1 MNLEE
6 KYEKVKRNIVEQTP
20 SYIES
25 MNICYNY
32 GVFLSNFITGF
43 DFSIIPDED
52 CNKFVDALGE
62 GIMFKLRAKF
72 IKYVMDGTVRYS
84 FCTKS
89 DLKKLFSICL
99 YNTFGYTQ
107 RFNEIS
113 PFVEDSIKNFV
124 KGFKSVNEYY
134 VNCVI
139 NCDNNYKY
147 TPEDTEVMYPSS
159 DIEIKL
165 YNKYYGI

>member
-6 KYEKVKRNIVEQTP
+6 KYEKVKNNIIEQTP

-25 MNICYNY
+25 MDICRNY
-32 GVFLSNFITGF
+32 GVFLSNFITNF

-52 CNKFVDALGE
+52 CNKFADALGE

-72 IKYVMDGTVRYS
+72 IKDIMDDKVQYD

-89 DLKKLFSICL
+89 DLKTIFALCL
-99 YNTFGYTQ
+99 YNTFGYNQ

-113 PFVEDSIKNFV
+113 PFVEDSIKKFV
-124 KGFKSVNEYY
+124 EGFKSVNEYY

-147 TPEDTEVMYPSS
+147 TPDNTDVKYPSS